1 MATEQLTGRLRALR
15 AELAG
20 LQSLD
25 PDAKSAAGALL
36 AEFRRLNVE
45 AAGSTATPGG
55 LEALAVRFE
64 ADHPSVAAALR
75 QVADQL
81 GKAGI

>member
-1 MATEQLTGRLRALR
+1 MPTEQLTGRLRALR

-20 LQSLD
+20 MQILD

-36 AEFRRLNVE
+36 AELRRLEVE
-45 AAGSTATPGG
+45 VAGSAATPGG

>member
-1 MATEQLTGRLRALR
+1 MPTEPLNVRLRALR

-20 LQSLD
+20 VERLD
-25 PDAKSAAGALL
+25 PDGQSAAGALL
-36 AEFRRLNVE
+36 AELRRLIEE
-45 AAGSTATPGG
+45 AAGPAATPGG